1 MEQENLIGCILCE
14 ETSANVE
21 FKVKTENK
29 NGFIIAEG
37 ILQQGNE
44 INRNRRYYPTE
55 ELRASI
61 NSPRTKELV
70 ESGNL
75 KGEAGHPTDT
85 SLARQAK
92 VDPTL
97 EQVWYQKLWMDGD
110 FVMGQFRGTN
120 NDLGRSFNDDLRD
133 GQKPS
138 FSLRAVGS
146 LVNENGRATV
156 KRMQMITYDRVY
168 FPSHSKAYTSRIVTT
183 EAAVGKPSHDQRYY
197 DIDKGDYFF
206 IKTDEINHL
215 AESGNM
221 VDLEESIATPLT
233 KEEVKNYLLSESANL
248 KLALDT
254 FDLVYESME
263 VANDLG
269 TMKIKTTFGD
279 TILLDTETALRKEML
294 HEINNYF

>member
-1 MEQENLIGCILCE
+1 MEYENLIGCILCE

-21 FKVKTENK
+21 FKVKGENK
-29 NGFIIAEG
+29 NGFLIAEG

-44 INRNRRYYPTE
+44 LNRNRRYYPTE
-55 ELRASI
+55 ELVAAV
-61 NSPRTKELV
+61 NSSRCRELV

-110 FVMGQFRGTN
+110 YVMGQFRGTN

-168 FPSHSKAYTSRIVTT
+168 FPSHSKAYTTKIVTT
-183 EAAVGKPSHDQRYY
+183 EAAVGKPSHEQQIY
-197 DIDKGDYFF
+197 DILKDDYFF
-206 IKTDEINHL
+206 VKSDEINRL
-215 AESGNM
+215 AEAGNL
-221 VDLEESIATPLT
+221 VDLQESIITPLK

-254 FDLVYESME
+254 FDLLFESME
-263 VANDLG
+263 VANDIG
-269 TMKIKTTFGD
+269 TMKIKTTYGD
-279 TILLDTETALRKEML
+279 TIYLDTETALRKEML
-294 HEINNYF
+294 SEINNYF

>member
-1 MEQENLIGCILCE
+1 MDQ
-14 ETSANVE
+14 T
-21 FKVKTENK
+21 K
-29 NGFIIAEG
+29 NGFVIAEG
-37 ILQQGNE
+37 ILQEGNE
-44 INRNRRYYPTE
+44 INRNRRFYPTE
-55 ELRASI
+55 ELAAALM
-61 NSPRTKELV
+61 SPRTQELV
-70 ESGNL
+70 KSGNF

-85 SLARQAK
+85 SIARQAK

-110 FVMGQFRGTN
+110 YVMGQFRGTN

-168 FPSHSKAYTSRIVTT
+168 FPSHSKAYTTKIVTT
-183 EAAVGKPSHDQRYY
+183 EAAVGKPSHEQQIY
-197 DIDKGDYFF
+197 DILKDDYFF
-206 IKTDEINHL
+206 VKSDEINRL
-215 AESGNM
+215 AEAGNF
-221 VDLEESIATPLT
+221 VDLQESIITPLK

-254 FDLVYESME
+254 FDLLFESME
-263 VANDLG
+263 VANDIG
-269 TMKIKTTFGD
+269 TMKIKTTYGD
-279 TILLDTETALRKEML
+279 TIYLDTETALKKEML
-294 HEINNYF
+294 SEINNYF

>member
-1 MEQENLIGCILCE
+1 MEQRNIIGCILCE

-21 FKVKTENK
+21 FKVKSENK

-55 ELRASI
+55 ELKASI
-61 NSPRTKELV
+61 NSARTKELV

-110 FVMGQFRGTN
+110 YVMGQFRGTN

-183 EAAVGKPSHDQRYY
+183 EAAVGMPSVEQMYY
-197 DIDKGDYFF
+197 DIAKDDYFF
-206 IKTDEINHL
+206 VKKEEINRL
-215 AESGNM
+215 AGSGNI
-221 VDLEESIATPLT
+221 VDLSESIATPLS

-254 FDLVYESME
+254 FDLLFESME